1 MEYLLPAWGLIC
13 YFVPGLDGRR
23 RIITELREMFR
34 GSIREHRESLDT
46 NQPRLYPLSY
56 ITGRSVP

>member
-34 GSIREHRESLDT
+34 VSIREHRDSLDT
-46 NQPRLYPLSY
+46 NQPR
-56 ITGRSVP
+56 